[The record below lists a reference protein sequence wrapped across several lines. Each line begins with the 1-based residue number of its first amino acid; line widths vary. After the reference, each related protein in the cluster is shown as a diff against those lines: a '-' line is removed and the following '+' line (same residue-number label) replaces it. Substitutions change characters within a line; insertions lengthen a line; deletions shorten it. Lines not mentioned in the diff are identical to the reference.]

1 MHLPTTTTAAIILSV
16 LAHSAIS
23 LPCHEQ
29 QADQTILEAPIPTT
43 TTRVTTS
50 EHVFFNTNANSGLYL
65 CENALFRGYCVHYAS
80 PFGQCTTITDQFPPG
95 DRGVSAAGSDR
106 GSWCTLYSESGC
118 HGQELQIHFPGY
130 ENLAYLGWNDRAKSF
145 NCAAE

>member
-1 MHLPTTTTAAIILSV
+1 MHLLITTTTIL
-16 LAHSAIS
+16 LPLLFQSATS
-23 LPCHEQ
+23 LPCHEP

-43 TTRVTTS
+43 TRVTTA

-65 CENALFRGYCVHYAS
+65 CENALFRGYCVHYTS